1 MYIQM
6 TWPGLFAKLQNFIDP
21 TRFTYPG
28 YHKDS
33 ERFLSLM
40 EETLQHA
47 ALARPRHQPRRT
59 CSVIDYM
66 RNGTNNNATDEE
78 IKTEAFS
85 LLRAG
90 NEL

>member
-21 TRFTYPG
+21 TKLTYPS

-40 EETLQHA
+40 EDTLQHA
-47 ALARPRHQPRRT
+47 SGATQRHQPRRT

-66 RNGTNNNATDEE
+66 RNGTNHDATDEE
-78 IKTEAFS
+78 IKTEAFA

-90 NEL
+90 NE